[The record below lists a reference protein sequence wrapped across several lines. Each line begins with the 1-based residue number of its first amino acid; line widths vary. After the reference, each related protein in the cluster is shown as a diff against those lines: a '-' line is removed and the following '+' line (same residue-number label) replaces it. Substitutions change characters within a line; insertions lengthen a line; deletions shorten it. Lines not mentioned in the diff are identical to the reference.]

1 MVGKI
6 YMISDMVIESNSREE
21 TYEVGVQLGKKAV
34 PGQVYCIYGDL
45 GVGKTIISQGVAA
58 GLGIKDVVNSP
69 TFTIVKEY
77 DEGRLPLYHFDVYR
91 IGDVDEMDEIGY
103 NEMVYGDGIS
113 LIEWA
118 NLIEEILPDDHTRI
132 VIEKDLDKGLD
143 YRRITIEERHADR

>member
-1 MVGKI
+1 
-6 YMISDMVIESNSREE
+6 MVIESNSKEE
-21 TYEVGVQLGKKAV
+21 TYNAGVQLGQNAV

-58 GLGIKDVVNSP
+58 GLGITEVVNSP

-103 NEMVYGDGIS
+103 NEMVYTS
-113 LIEWA
+113 TVASNFAKLVSCA
-118 NLIEEILPDDHTRI
+118 RATASSTL
-132 VIEKDLDKGLD
+132 
-143 YRRITIEERHADR
+143 